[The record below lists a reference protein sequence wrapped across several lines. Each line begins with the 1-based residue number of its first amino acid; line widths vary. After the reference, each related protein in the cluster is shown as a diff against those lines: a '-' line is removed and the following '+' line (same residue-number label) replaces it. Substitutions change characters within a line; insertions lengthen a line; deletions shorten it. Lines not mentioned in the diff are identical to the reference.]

1 MKFAISGNLEKS
13 ELPRVV
19 EKLIDRLK
27 SDKVPYVLSA
37 KVARGLH
44 GKIDPALLKKSKV
57 VEEDALASN
66 CDIFISL
73 GGDGTIL
80 RSARLL
86 IGKPKPILGINLGK
100 LGFLAE
106 ISVDELD
113 DCLNEILRG
122 DYRIEERMMLRARVG
137 NSPKKYY
144 ALNDIVLDLAGSSR
158 MVSIQT
164 FVNSDYLSTFT
175 GDGIIIATPTGS
187 TGYVLSNGGPI
198 VSPTSR
204 SILISPIC
212 PHTLTARTVVVSGD
226 ARITLKVETAPGKI
240 HVAVDGQPEVFIRPG
255 LEVIVEKSPYP
266 ARLVK
271 RLNTSYFDVLRRKLH
286 WGQDIRNNGK
296 EQHS

>member
-1 MKFAISGNLEKS
+1 MKFGICGNLEKS
-13 ELPRVV
+13 ELPHVV
-19 EKLIDRLK
+19 EQLTRRLISDR
-27 SDKVPYVLSA
+27 VPYVLSSTMA
-37 KVARGLH
+37 TGLR
-44 GKIDPALLKKSKV
+44 GKIDPALLKKSRAV
-57 VEEDALASN
+57 GEERLASN
-66 CDIFISL
+66 CDILISL

-86 IGKPKPILGINLGK
+86 NGKSKPILGINLGK

-106 ISVDELD
+106 VSVEELD
-113 DCLNEILRG
+113 ECLNEILHG
-122 DYRIEERMMLRARVG
+122 KYRIEERMMLRARLG
-137 NSPKKYY
+137 KSTKKYY

-164 FVNSDYLSTFT
+164 FVNDEYLSTFT

-198 VSPTSR
+198 VTPTSR

-212 PHTLTARTVVVSGD
+212 PHMLTARTVVVSGD

-240 HVAVDGQPEVFIRPG
+240 HIAVDGQPEVFVRPG
-255 LEVIVEKSPYP
+255 LDVIVEKSPY
-266 ARLVK
+266 AAKLVK

-286 WGQDIRNNGK
+286 WGQDSRNRKG
-296 EQHS
+296 